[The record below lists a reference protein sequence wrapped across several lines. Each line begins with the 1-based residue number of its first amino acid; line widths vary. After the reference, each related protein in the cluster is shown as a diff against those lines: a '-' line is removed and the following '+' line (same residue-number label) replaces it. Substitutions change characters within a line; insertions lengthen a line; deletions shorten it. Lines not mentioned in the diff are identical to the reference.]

1 MDRKTAAV
9 LFSNVTSMD
18 LMMFMWRMP
27 TKLYGGGNVK
37 VWGCF
42 SCNGDGEL
50 VFIDRN
56 MNSEVY
62 RGILNALV

>member
-18 LMMFMWRMP
+18 LMVFMWRMQ
-27 TKLYGGGNVK
+27 TKLYGDGNVK

-42 SCNGDGEL
+42 SFSGDGEL

-62 RGILNALV
+62 RGILNANL